1 MSTIDL
7 YQVLRKIP
15 DVTDEQARQAA
26 TAGDQSER
34 LLRVET
40 ELAELR
46 AEFRATSRVGL
57 ALLLAIL
64 ALLLAPMIST
74 SA

>member
-1 MSTIDL
+1 MSAIDL

-26 TAGDQSER
+26 SAGEQSGR
-34 LLRVET
+34 RQRVET

-46 AEFRATSRVGL
+46 AEFRATSRL
-57 ALLLAIL
+57 AL
-64 ALLLAPMIST
+64 ALLLAPMIT
-74 SA
+74 AQ

>member
-34 LLRVET
+34 LQRVET